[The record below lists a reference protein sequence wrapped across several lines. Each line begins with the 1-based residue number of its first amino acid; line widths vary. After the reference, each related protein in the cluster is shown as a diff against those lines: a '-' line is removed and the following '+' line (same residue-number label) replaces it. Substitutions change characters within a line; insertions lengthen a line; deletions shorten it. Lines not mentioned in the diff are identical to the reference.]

1 MATDNFVYSSDCLR
15 MLHPKQ
21 LYTMRAPF
29 FRFLILCLSLI
40 CTSAIGILHGQ
51 DMERAQSIEAV
62 DVRFDGFK
70 NISEQYVRGNI
81 SVQAGE
87 PYEQAKID
95 ESVRSLYRTGLFE
108 FIDVKIEGRATPA
121 VRVEFVI
128 RPKYRVEQIRFE
140 GNEEASDR
148 RLEREVNVRRGMF
161 IDEFNL
167 KSNADKLIE
176 YYLKRGFSDIKITH
190 SVARNEKNGMGV
202 VTFHVDEGTKIKIDD
217 IVFEGNQ
224 SFKSKKLRGIME
236 TKRHGMFSWLTGGG
250 KFEKDKFRDSI
261 DKLLSHYR
269 ENGFLDVVINEADVR
284 IEYPEDRRM
293 QIVIP
298 VSEGKQYSLGN
309 LSVQGNTV
317 YTDFELLR
325 LVRLVPDSVFSP
337 DKVDEAASDLQ
348 KYYGSQGYLDTSV
361 RAERVPNMST
371 GKIDILFR
379 VDESDKI
386 YVENINI
393 QGNTTTKTIVILREL
408 ALAPGEVFDMIRM
421 ENSKL
426 RLENTRYFEF
436 VNLTPEE
443 TNIPGRRNMRVTV
456 KEGRTGNFSFGAG
469 FSSLEQASFFT
480 EISMGNFDLFN
491 WRSFFQGDGQKFRL
505 RLSVGSRRNEAVL
518 DFQEPWLFEKRLA
531 LGVQLF
537 REETDKL
544 ISEYDIQRT
553 GFSVSLRQRLFE
565 LVEGIYAYRWENIQY
580 SNVSSALTQAYGRN
594 MFGDRD
600 ASRFSF
606 TLLRDT
612 RNRMVFTS
620 RGSRVS
626 WMNQVS
632 GTVFGGDVDAW
643 NSELR
648 LAQFIPTFSTLNQ
661 SLAIL
666 GRVGTVM
673 PLEDARYVYASDRYY
688 LGGPED
694 LRGFE
699 YREVGPKTVNGDVS
713 TGGNTYGFLSLEYQ
727 FQLSEQFQ
735 FVTFYDWGFLNEE
748 DFDFNPAKYNDNF
761 GFGIRM
767 LVMGAP
773 MRLDYGIPITSDG
786 VNDKGGQFHFS
797 FGTRF

>member
-1 MATDNFVYSSDCLR
+1 
-15 MLHPKQ
+15 
-21 LYTMRAPF
+21 
-29 FRFLILCLSLI
+29 
-40 CTSAIGILHGQ
+40 
-51 DMERAQSIEAV
+51 
-62 DVRFDGFK
+62 
-70 NISEQYVRGNI
+70 
-81 SVQAGE
+81 
-87 PYEQAKID
+87 
-95 ESVRSLYRTGLFE
+95 
-108 FIDVKIEGRATPA
+108 
-121 VRVEFVI
+121 
-128 RPKYRVEQIRFE
+128 
-140 GNEEASDR
+140 
-148 RLEREVNVRRGMF
+148 
-161 IDEFNL
+161 
-167 KSNADKLIE
+167 
-176 YYLKRGFSDIKITH
+176 
-190 SVARNEKNGMGV
+190 MGV

-224 SFKSKKLRGIME
+224 AFKSRKLRGLMD

-250 KFEKDKFRDSI
+250 KFEKDKFRESI
-261 DKLLSHYR
+261 DKLLAHYR
-269 ENGFLDVVINEADVR
+269 ENGFLDVVINEEDVR
-284 IEYPEDRRM
+284 IEYPEERRM

-298 VSEGKQYSLGN
+298 VSEGKQYSLGG

-337 DKVDEAASDLQ
+337 EKVDEAASDLQ
-348 KYYGSQGYLDTSV
+348 KYYGSQGYLDTYV

-379 VDESDKI
+379 VNESDKI

-393 QGNTTTKTIVILREL
+393 QGNTTTKTIVILREM

-443 TNIPGRRNMRVTV
+443 TNIPGRRNLRVTV

-537 REETDKL
+537 REETDNL

-580 SNVSSALTQAYGRN
+580 SNVSSSLTEAYGRN

-648 LAQFIPTFSTLNQ
+648 MAQFIPTFSTLNQ

-699 YREVGPKTVNGDVS
+699 YREVGPKTSNGVT

-735 FVTFYDWGFLNEE
+735 FVTFYDWGFLNPE
-748 DFDFNPAKYNDNF
+748 DFDFNPANYNDNF

-773 MRLDYGIPITSDG
+773 MRLDYGIPIT
-786 VNDKGGQFHFS
+786 
-797 FGTRF
+797 